1 MPLFSALVETSSN
14 LLKRFALRLWDPE
27 MRKYGEAEQQRC
39 KQDEHIGVQPSLGGK
54 DEEKIKRV
62 RVEEMEWQFL
72 LPLTCLYVREGHA
85 YHKVAGP
92 VAAAGEGNGSGPRP
106 LAEQFSHY
114 EPGNGARTN
123 LEETHKEENGRHAGI
138 AHPGVLGLGERMQ

>member
-1 MPLFSALVETSSN
+1 M
-14 LLKRFALRLWDPE
+14 
-27 MRKYGEAEQQRC
+27 
-39 KQDEHIGVQPSLGGK
+39 
-54 DEEKIKRV
+54 
-62 RVEEMEWQFL
+62 EEMEWRFL

-92 VAAAGEGNGSGPRP
+92 VAAAGKGNGSGPRP

-114 EPGNGARTN
+114 EPRNGARTN

-138 AHPGVLGLGERMQ
+138 AHPGVLGLGEECNKQESQFVRNLSHLHLGALFSNVGAGQGELDLRGTCIH